1 MLRPSIE
8 EIQCPVDGQPHTAVG
23 PCHMYAH
30 SVRTFQFGAP
40 GQIDTCSLDQ
50 QGRVGSWSFQGADLL
65 ALESPR
71 TTDLILLLSLEHAG
85 GGSVSF
91 AFSLSRNVCRLRSSA
106 FRKHRASLAEAHMCS
121 GSGGNALASSGFL
134 LCRHQVGTPGTL
146 MFQPRPERLR
156 GRTPAEPPTW
166 GLTCASRCPDASFP
180 CILRECSPLQCH
192 LPPDSM
198 NLLGC

>member
-1 MLRPSIE
+1 M
-8 EIQCPVDGQPHTAVG
+8 H
-23 PCHMYAH
+23 AH
-30 SVRTFQFGAP
+30 SVWTFQFVVP

-50 QGRVGSWSFQGADLL
+50 QGGVGSWSFQGVDLL
-65 ALESPR
+65 ALESSR

-91 AFSLSRNVCRLRSSA
+91 AFSLSRLRSSP
-106 FRKHRASLAEAHMCS
+106 FRNHRASLAEAHMCH

-156 GRTPAEPPTW
+156 GMAPAEPPTR
-166 GLTCASRCPDASFP
+166 GLTCASRCPDASFL